1 MLWRENPWK
10 TVKPVSKDQH
20 LYKLQLVVPNPL
32 SWLTVKMYIF
42 VSHLIEIIRTHLFKG
57 QKAWELF
64 LQAKIIMYCMIWYG
78 CVRSDPKFVWH
89 LCFFFL
95 RSGLQSAT
103 SGIDR
108 CALCRGSQWCRG
120 FLFWCPC
127 FFVGSSLQSAN
138 QQMFF
143 FRPGG
148 LDSLDPRKWLGDS
161 DERGKIRIGSQT
173 HWAPSHQFATE
184 SWSNG
189 KLIRDVRRIED

>member
-89 LCFFFL
+89 LCFFSWGQACNQPRRELTDVPYVEAVSDVVVFFFGVLVFL
-95 RSGLQSAT
+95 LVAPSNQPT
-103 SGIDR
+103 NK
-108 CALCRGSQWCRG
+108 
-120 FLFWCPC
+120 C
-127 FFVGSSLQSAN
+127 FF
-138 QQMFF
+138 F
-143 FRPGG
+143 G
-148 LDSLDPRKWLGDS
+148 LVVWIPWIPENDWGILMKGVRSELDLKPTGPRATNLPRKVDPMG
-161 DERGKIRIGSQT
+161 
-173 HWAPSHQFATE
+173 
-184 SWSNG
+184 SWS
-189 KLIRDVRRIED
+189 ETYEE